1 MPATVTSSL
10 GMRGS
15 SSCPIGPAR
24 SEDLARLE
32 PAGVDEVRF
41 SNQAAGDLDGEV
53 RLLEEL
59 RAASAGG

>member
-1 MPATVTSSL
+1 M
-10 GMRGS
+10 
-15 SSCPIGPAR
+15 GPAR